1 MPVIVP
7 RVIVKDWDEGHDPGM
22 TLGRLVGADGS
33 LLTAASSWSL
43 KVFDLSTGPTID
55 ITPGQPGTFS
65 GVVFTT
71 NPLLSSSLTAV
82 LDGFWTEDSIGYNF
96 RHYVKASD
104 FNSPALKGGHSY
116 RFEYVVVTPDFD
128 GIGLLTNKWGPFV
141 IKREGTCRE
150 MFR

>member
-33 LLTAASSWSL
+33 ILTAATSWSL
-43 KVFDLSTGPTID
+43 KVFDLSAGPTVD
-55 ITPGQPGTFS
+55 ITTGQPGTFS

-71 NPLLSSSLTAV
+71 NPHLFSSLQ
-82 LDGFWTEDSIGYNF
+82 LDGFWAEDSIGYNF

-116 RFEYVVVTPDFD
+116 RFEYQVITPDYD
-128 GIGLLTNKWGPFV
+128 GTTANAWGTFV